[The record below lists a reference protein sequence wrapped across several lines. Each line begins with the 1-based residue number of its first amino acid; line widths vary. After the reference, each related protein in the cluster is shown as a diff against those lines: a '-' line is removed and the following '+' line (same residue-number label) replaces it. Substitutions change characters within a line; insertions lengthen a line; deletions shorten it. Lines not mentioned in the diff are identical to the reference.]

1 MIDKE
6 TYAELVSR
14 TAPKSKHFSTIIR
27 AFLIGGLICCIG
39 QAFADIFA
47 MAFPYLQKD
56 EIASVVTVTM
66 IFSGAF
72 LTGIGVYDDIG
83 NFAGAGSIIPIT
95 GFANSIVAPSMEF
108 KKEGIIF
115 GVCAKMFVV
124 AGPVIVLGIL
134 SSALIGIIYWIF

>member
-1 MIDKE
+1 MMDKE

-14 TAPKSKHFSTIIR
+14 TAPKSKHISTIIR

-115 GVCAKMFVV
+115 GICAKMFVV